1 MTHSV
6 TEKSQAV
13 GSPIFERTPQLTKK
27 LKVCLECGV
36 WQRAVVVGFRS
47 ACSSVFTQRERER
60 EGLGVASSVFSLDF
74 IVERRFSL
82 GGPLDLPIDKPQK
95 PSQ

>member
-1 MTHSV
+1 MWSLA
-6 TEKSQAV
+6 ESSGGGLQK
-13 GSPIFERTPQLTKK
+13 
-27 LKVCLECGV
+27 CLQQCV
-36 WQRAVVVGFRS
+36 YS
-47 ACSSVFTQRERER
+47 DRERG
-60 EGLGVASSVFSLDF
+60 GLGVASSVFSLDF

>member
-1 MTHSV
+1 MEFGKEQWWWASEV
-6 TEKSQAV
+6 PAA
-13 GSPIFERTPQLTKK
+13 
-27 LKVCLECGV
+27 VCLL
-36 WQRAVVVGFRS
+36 
-47 ACSSVFTQRERER
+47 RERER